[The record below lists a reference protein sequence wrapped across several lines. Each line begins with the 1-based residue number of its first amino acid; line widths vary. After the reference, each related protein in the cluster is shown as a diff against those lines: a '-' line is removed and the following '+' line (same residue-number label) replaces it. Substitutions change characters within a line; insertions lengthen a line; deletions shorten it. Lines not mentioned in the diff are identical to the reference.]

1 MSPRVIDA
9 GSGSP
14 FDSAVDRLEA
24 QFGSE
29 NRSTIVAV
37 VNEKQREML
46 AFSEFRG
53 ATPSLGTTSA
63 GVVQYELSDGKVSS
77 VRLLRVGTV
86 MYRRV
91 STELLWSL
99 QDTYSSASLSGPGG
113 VFAPTYGDDGTP
125 FVELYPEP
133 DAGETIEVLDFA
145 WVADGAYGDGSRLAI
160 PDDLF
165 GKLLSGCRAYLYR
178 EVDERPDLAPP
189 EQEDFE
195 AGKSELRARKFRR
208 VGGGAS
214 RARIGVGG
222 RY

>member
-1 MSPRVIDA
+1 MPIVGDPSQ
-9 GSGSP
+9 GSP

-24 QFGSE
+24 QFGVE

-53 ATPSLGTTSA
+53 ATPSLGTTAA
-63 GVVQYELSDGKVSS
+63 GVVQYELDGKVSS
-77 VRLLRVGTV
+77 VRLLRVGTT
-86 MYRRV
+86 MYSRK
-91 STELLWSL
+91 STEILWDL
-99 QDTYSSASLSGPGG
+99 QDPLTNTSLVGSGGI
-113 VFAPTYGDDGTP
+113 FAPNYGDDGT
-125 FVELYPEP
+125 FYVELFPEP
-133 DAGETIEVLDFA
+133 DAGLAIEVLDYA
-145 WVADGAYGDGSRLAI
+145 WVADGAYGNGDRLAV

-189 EQEDFE
+189 EQDDFD
-195 AGKSELRARKFRR
+195 AGLRELRARKFRR

-214 RARIGVGG
+214 HARVGVGG